1 MIKQWQT
8 LVHTEPLKERI
19 KYSHKILFTG
29 SCFANEIGNRMQNL
43 RFKTL
48 VNPFGVLFNPASI
61 ALSVKRIESETPFT
75 AEELIKAGDIYKSF
89 MHGSEFASTSEK
101 EFLDK
106 NNNLLKAASLHFKE
120 SRWIVVTLGTSWVFR
135 EKKSGQV
142 VSNCHKLPSEMFV
155 REAMKADEI
164 ETLLSEIIDRHPD
177 KNWVLTVSPIRHL
190 KDGANGN
197 QLSKARLLLAANAL
211 VERYSNVFYFP
222 AYEIFMDELRDYR
235 FYAADMI
242 HPSDESVDF
251 IWERFCE
258 FAVDASCESIMSD
271 MTSLIRMKQHR
282 PLFPESKDY
291 RRFLEK
297 IAELE
302 SKIASKG
309 L

>member
-8 LVHTEPLKERI
+8 LVHTEPLKDRI
-19 KYSHKILFTG
+19 KYSHKILFIG

-43 RFKTL
+43 RFKTI

-61 ALSVKRIESETPFT
+61 ALSLKRIESETPFT
-75 AEELIKAGDIYKSF
+75 AEELIKAGDIFKSF

-106 NNNLLKAASLHFKE
+106 NNKLLTDTSLHFKE
-120 SRWIVVTLGTSWVFR
+120 SSWIVVTLGTSWIFR
-135 EKKSGQV
+135 EKKSGKV

-155 REAMKADEI
+155 REAMKAEEI
-164 ETLLSEIIDRHPD
+164 EKVLSEIIERHPD
-177 KNWVLTVSPIRHL
+177 KKWVFTVSPIRHL

-197 QLSKARLLLAANAL
+197 QLSKARLLLAVNAL
-211 VERYSNVFYFP
+211 VERFSNVFYFP

-242 HPSDESVDF
+242 HPSEESVDF

-258 FAVDASCESIMSD
+258 FTVDASCESIMSD
-271 MTSLIRMKQHR
+271 ITSLNRMKQHR